1 MFSGIGAPEEALRQM
16 AVEHE
21 IQFACDC
28 DSRAR
33 DSYLNNFSP
42 KAFFRN
48 IRELPQ
54 GLYNIDLLVFG
65 FPCQPF
71 SLAGRRTG
79 LEDPRGQLVFD
90 AIDILN
96 KTQPLYFIAENVK
109 GLTKQDSGKCL
120 RKILRLFRRSGYK
133 VRYKVLN
140 LLDFGIPQH
149 RERLW
154 IVGIRKDQKRNFKF
168 PNNRISFIPLKK
180 ILDKKANKVFYASKS
195 LLSKD
200 KVQKRLKNYNNE
212 YINCITQTIARNG
225 SSSEYVSYIAAINK
239 AVGQKRK
246 PTPEECLRL
255 FGFSSKFK
263 FPQSS
268 SLTSKYNQ
276 LGNTMPVPVLK
287 SILRKLYGICSD

>member
-1 MFSGIGAPEEALRQM
+1 M
-16 AVEHE
+16 
-21 IQFACDC
+21 
-28 DSRAR
+28 
-33 DSYLNNFSP
+33 
-42 KAFFRN
+42 
-48 IRELPQ
+48 
-54 GLYNIDLLVFG
+54 
-65 FPCQPF
+65 
-71 SLAGRRTG
+71 AGRRTG